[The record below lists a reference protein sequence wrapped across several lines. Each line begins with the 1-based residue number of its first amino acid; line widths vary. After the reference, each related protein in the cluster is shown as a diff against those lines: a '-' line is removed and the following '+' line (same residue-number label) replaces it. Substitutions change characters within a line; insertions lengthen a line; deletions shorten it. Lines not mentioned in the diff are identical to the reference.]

1 MNDTSGQGDKGGD
14 PLGRPPGYEHVDA
27 ADLVRY
33 VPRCLEQLGLKPGCS
48 VEQIQQAYR
57 QRAYLAQMDAA
68 GGQDQMARLNQ
79 ALGEALEYAKTTGP
93 LAESNLTD
101 ADRDE
106 PPPAGR
112 ADISAGRAPASNRPR
127 GRYSPE
133 PKDDPDP
140 APRQG
145 LAKKPMSMP
154 EPQAAI
160 PDRPAPRVRPGTAG
174 LNDGEKLLAR
184 SETELALCLQVDPA
198 RPGKAL
204 YIVGGAAKAFP
215 ARIAWTTR
223 RCLFESEYTAPVG
236 LLRRK
241 RYHRIRGRFALA
253 AVRSLQTRPGGAVE
267 VHFAPHGP
275 LQGLYPDHKNW
286 VVRLASMPV
295 RVREKLQAA
304 VGAMAGAKPA
314 NDLGR
319 VEVTRL

>member
-1 MNDTSGQGDKGGD
+1 MNDTSGQGDAGGD

-68 GGQDQMARLNQ
+68 GGEDRMARLNQ
-79 ALGEALEYAKTTGP
+79 ALADALEYAKTAGP

-101 ADRDE
+101 ADRDDPRPSSRSPGPTGWAAPSE
-106 PPPAGR
+106 PTRGSYRREAQAESEPEQGPGKTKTPMSLPDPPACPVDRTGPRVGPGR
-112 ADISAGRAPASNRPR
+112 A
-127 GRYSPE
+127 
-133 PKDDPDP
+133 
-140 APRQG
+140 G
-145 LAKKPMSMP
+145 LH
-154 EPQAAI
+154 
-160 PDRPAPRVRPGTAG
+160 
-174 LNDGEKLLAR
+174 DGEKLLAR

-204 YIVGGAAKAFP
+204 YIVGGAGKAFA

-253 AVRSLQTRPGGAVE
+253 AIRSLQTRPDGAVE

-286 VVRLASMPV
+286 VVRLASMPA
-295 RVREKLQAA
+295 RLRETLQSAIAA
-304 VGAMAGAKPA
+304 TRGARCA